1 MPPTTRQ
8 RKPTAAELAAADA
21 SKAEPAP
28 DPFGDTPAPS
38 AAEPEIATSLEQGFD
53 LDLDAPTAAEVE
65 TVRRTTVIRVEGQII
80 EFPLMQFWPLRAA
93 HLAEHEGD
101 LLGCFRCVLPEDDV
115 EFLADLPGDK
125 MNKIMDH
132 LLKVSGV
139 TPGESS
145 GSGRSSRS
153 TPRR

>member
-8 RKPTAAELAAADA
+8 RKSTDAELAASDA
-21 SKAEPAP
+21 TRAP
-28 DPFGDTPAPS
+28 DPFADGDASAPD
-38 AAEPEIATSLEQGFD
+38 LEDGFD
-53 LDLDAPTAAEVE
+53 LDLDAVLPAEVE
-65 TVRRTTVIRVEGQII
+65 AVTSTTKIRVEGRVI

-93 HLAEHEGD
+93 HLAEFEGD
-101 LLGCFRCVLPEDDV
+101 LLGCFRQVIPADDV
-115 EFLADLPGDK
+115 EFLADLRGDK

-132 LLKVSGV
+132 LLRVSGV

-153 TPRR
+153 KPKR